1 MPHLTGTVHIVDDD
15 TAIRTALDS
24 LLRSLDL
31 QVRCHDSV
39 EAFLARPAEV
49 QDGPCCLVLDVRLP
63 GLSGL
68 DLLRASARTGHA
80 ELPPAILVTGHGDIP
95 MSVQAMKAGAVEFLS
110 KPYREADL
118 LRAIEEALGRD
129 QQRQALRQELAD
141 TRRRCATLTPRER
154 EVLQL
159 IVVGRLNKQIAAELG
174 LSEVTV
180 KLHRAQVMRKMGQD
194 SLAGLVRC
202 MTRLDAA
209 LDGTEAVHPARTQ
222 PYTKV

>member
-1 MPHLTGTVHIVDDD
+1 MSALSGTVHVVDDD
-15 TAIRTALDS
+15 AAIRTALDS

-31 QVRCHDSV
+31 QVCCHDSV
-39 EAFLARPAEV
+39 ESFLASPSTATALGPACV
-49 QDGPCCLVLDVRLP
+49 VLDVRLP
-63 GLSGL
+63 GVNGL
-68 DLLRASARTGHA
+68 DLLRASARTGHV
-80 ELPPAILVTGHGDIP
+80 ELPPVILVTGHGDIP

-118 LRAIEEALGRD
+118 LRAIEEALARD
-129 QQRQALRQELAD
+129 RAQQGLRRELAD
-141 TRRRCATLTPRER
+141 TRQRRATLTPREH

-159 IVVGRLNKQIAAELG
+159 IVAGRLNKQIAAELG

-202 MTRLDAA
+202 ITRLDAVQS
-209 LDGTEAVHPARTQ
+209 GTAAVHPGR
-222 PYTKV
+222 